1 MVLHV
6 EIHVVL
12 VVENVWEHAPVLVW
26 VDVTDVA
33 IHVQEVVELTVE
45 VVLDLVVVAVDNPVV
60 MGVLELVLNLVL
72 VLV

>member
-12 VVENVWEHAPVLVW
+12 VVENVWEHASVLVW